1 MSNQELLMVLISI
14 VSLTLISAAVLY
26 HIPVSSILEGFVA
39 SSTAFLEKTSS
50 LSSSSDEKPKSCKWF
65 NHLESNKAGDVSP
78 SDSNISM
85 FSENDSS
92 SKCCPSA
99 YSTSNGCLC
108 VSKNQMEFLNS
119 RGGNRAGCT
128 EE

>member
-50 LSSSSDEKPKSCKWF
+50 LSSSSDEKPESCKWF

-128 EE
+128 EQ